1 MLRNCQFVK
10 MIKRH
15 DKRTAG
21 APQEGVRTSREP
33 RRRQKMGLDLEDLEG
48 TAGTPEEE
56 YEEQIICV
64 SEA

>member
-1 MLRNCQFVK
+1 MLRNCQFVRW
-10 MIKRH
+10 IKRH

-21 APQEGVRTSREP
+21 TPQEGVRTSREP

-48 TAGTPEEE
+48 TARTPEEE